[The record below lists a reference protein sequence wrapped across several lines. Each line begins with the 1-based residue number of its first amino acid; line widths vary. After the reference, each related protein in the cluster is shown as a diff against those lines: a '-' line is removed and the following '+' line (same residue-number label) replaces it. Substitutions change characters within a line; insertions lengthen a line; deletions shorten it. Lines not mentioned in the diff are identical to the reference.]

1 MSDAVRFLRAV
12 SMIMFLLA
20 LSACAANGQTRRPD
34 PRDPMEGFNRSMYGF
49 NSAVD
54 RGVLRP
60 VAKAYHDHVPRFMQT
75 GLSNFLDNLE
85 TPNVMVNDFLQ
96 GKMVAGLA
104 DMGRL
109 LLNSTLGLGGL
120 LDPASA
126 AGLDKNDED
135 WGQTF
140 GRWGVPSGPYVVLPL
155 FGPSTLRDAPLLYV
169 DSRFRLDEIAEYYD
183 YKKDDVV
190 SWGLLT
196 LYAIDTRAQLL
207 STDQMLKRAFD
218 EYSFVRD
225 AWLQRR
231 EYLVRDG
238 DVPEEPIEEYPDE
251 GDTSEQAPP
260 KDESGDETPPSD
272 ESAAGDEH
280 TPAGS
285 EEVPDAEAGAEAP
298 DTAPEKPKP

>member
-20 LSACAANGQTRRPD
+20 LSACAANGQSRRPD

-218 EYSFVRD
+218 
-225 AWLQRR
+225 
-231 EYLVRDG
+231 
-238 DVPEEPIEEYPDE
+238 
-251 GDTSEQAPP
+251 
-260 KDESGDETPPSD
+260 
-272 ESAAGDEH
+272 
-280 TPAGS
+280 
-285 EEVPDAEAGAEAP
+285 
-298 DTAPEKPKP
+298 